1 MIRGTTPTLEFTL
14 PFDTADIAEGYI
26 TFTQRGQKVLERSV
40 KDADKSENKLTL
52 KLTQEETLE
61 LSATR
66 DVKIQARIRMTN
78 GDAVASEIITA
89 PVREVLRDGVI

>member
-26 TFTQRGQKVLERSV
+26 TFTQHGKNVLEKSV
-40 KDADKSENKLTL
+40 NDAEKNENKLTL

-61 LSATR
+61 LSASLN
-66 DVKIQARIRMTN
+66 VKIQARIRMKT
-78 GDAVASEIITA
+78 GDAIASEIITA
-89 PVREVLRDGVI
+89 PVRDILKDGII